1 MFRRLSSV
9 AIVVSVMFI
18 LAGRA
23 AAVGSGAFRVELP
36 DAEGLA
42 MGAAFVGE
50 ADNASA
56 VYYNP
61 AGLASIS
68 NSQLGA
74 MHTEWIDDIRYEFA
88 AGAFGMREGVFGV
101 SATLLTMGE
110 MEGRTATGEK
120 TDNFGA
126 YDFALQCSY
135 GKSLGDKRLAGI
147 SLKYI
152 RQSIE
157 EELSNGVAVDLGLQR
172 KLTNNL
178 NLGLNLRN
186 LGPNMKF
193 IEESYNLP
201 LSMGLGA
208 GLNFGGVTLALDTNY
223 EIIDRNMELS
233 FGTEYAPIRFIALRG
248 GYLISALK
256 NTSNNNMGEV
266 FKTKDGLSG
275 GMGINVLNYSLD
287 YAVVPYSD
295 LGTTQRLSFLIG
307 F

>member
-1 MFRRLSSV
+1 MKK
-9 AIVVSVMFI
+9 II
-18 LAGRA
+18 LAVILIVQTINGYC
-23 AAVGSGAFRVELP
+23 GSGASFLKISPGARP
-36 DAEGLA
+36 SG
-42 MGAAFVGE
+42 MGGAY
-50 ADNASA
+50 NALSGDINSI
-56 VYYNP
+56 YYNP
-61 AGLASIS
+61 AGLASIL
-68 NSQLGA
+68 NSQFGA

-110 MEGRTATGEK
+110 MEGRTATGELS
-120 TDNFGA
+120 DDFRA

-157 EELSNGVAVDLGLQR
+157 EELSNGVSVDLGLQQ
-172 KLTNNL
+172 KLTGNL

-223 EIIDRNMELS
+223 EIVDRNMNLS

-248 GYLISALK
+248 GYLISALR

-275 GMGINVLNYSLD
+275 GMGIRVLNYSLD

-295 LGTTQRLSFLIG
+295 LGTTQRLSIS
-307 F
+307 

>member
-1 MFRRLSSV
+1 MKKIILVVILIVQTINGYCGGSNTGASFLKISPGARPSGMGGAYNALSGDINS
-9 AIVVSVMFI
+9 I
-18 LAGRA
+18 
-23 AAVGSGAFRVELP
+23 
-36 DAEGLA
+36 
-42 MGAAFVGE
+42 
-50 ADNASA
+50 
-56 VYYNP
+56 YYNP
-61 AGLASIS
+61 AGLASIL
-68 NSQLGA
+68 NSQFGA

-88 AGAFGMREGVFGV
+88 AGALGMREGVFGV

-110 MEGRTATGEK
+110 LEGRTATGELS
-120 TDNFGA
+120 DDFRA

-157 EELSNGVAVDLGLQR
+157 EEIANGVAVDLGLQQ

-178 NLGLNLRN
+178 NLGLSLRN

-275 GMGINVLNYSLD
+275 GMGIRVLNYSLD